1 MSGMDF
7 LLSDF
12 AADGF
17 VFVASDESIPSFPSS
32 SKLSKD
38 SKPSF
43 FGATSSRLWLNTPVT
58 ELLLS

>member
-12 AADGF
+12 AADDF
-17 VFVASDESIPSFPSS
+17 VFVTSDESIPSFPSS

-38 SKPSF
+38 SKPNSPSKTPMILSLS
-43 FGATSSRLWLNTPVT
+43 ATFI
-58 ELLLS
+58 